1 MSLSK
6 PQLICSMME
15 QLNLSKEETTEIM
28 KVLLSMMGKAS
39 SLDERIAIMKM
50 LRQHLIPTKYDKLT
64 ITPISK
70 DIRSNSS
77 KDYNEQLR
85 LDGWCWDDSEFNK
98 SVVGHLF
105 AFFFPKDKVV
115 IHKILEIH
123 NPSHRLPS
131 WTKNVGQSDRNVL
144 ELSEP
149 LKEFTMDEW
158 RAIGGQMKQQG
169 TYTSD
174 LNNWKYKNTLVP
186 ALRAI

>member
-1 MSLSK
+1 MSLSNSSK
-6 PQLICSMME
+6 IQLVGSMID
-15 QLNLSKEETTEIM
+15 QLNLSEEETKAIIRLLEI
-28 KVLLSMMGKAS
+28 
-39 SLDERIAIMKM
+39 SLN
-50 LRQHLIPTKYDKLT
+50 PTKYHKLT

-70 DIRSNSS
+70 DPSSNSS

-85 LDGWCWDDSEFNK
+85 RDNWCWDDSEFNK
-98 SVVGHLF
+98 SEKDHLF
-105 AFFFPKDKVV
+105 AFFFPKNKVV

-158 RAIGGQMKQQG
+158 KAIGGQMKQQG